1 MLFNASV
8 EELFAGPRAEE
19 AKVRALNIANVFE
32 FRLRGRGP
40 LSLLWLPAPGAH
52 GGRRALGGAEC
63 PVAVVF
69 AGKYLEHRRRACK
82 NRPTRTG
89 F

>member
-1 MLFNASV
+1 MLFNATV
-8 EELFAGPRAEE
+8 EELFAGFRAEE
-19 AKVRALNIANVFE
+19 TKVRALNIANMFE

-52 GGRRALGGAEC
+52 GGLKALGGDEC
-63 PVAVVF
+63 LVAVVF
-69 AGKYLEHRRRACK
+69 VGKYLEQHRRACK
-82 NRPTRTG
+82 GRPTRMG